1 VIKSTKSWSGHF
13 YASAEIKIQP
23 LLENPGGKRLF
34 GRPKH
39 RQEEIKM
46 DLRETGCV
54 GLDKIHLTSTQT
66 SGRHL

>member
-1 VIKSTKSWSGHF
+1 MKSWSGHF
-13 YASAEIKIQP
+13 HTLAEIKIQP
-23 LLENPGGKRLF
+23 LMENPGGKRLF

-46 DLRETGCV
+46 DLRKTGCV
-54 GLDKIHLTSTQT
+54 DSDKIHLANMQT